1 MNRAQGIRSE
11 SARNNTNM
19 KLKDLNEAQPS
30 LPAKPDEDPVPAIKR
45 KPYRKPA
52 LKRLGMLKSVAGS
65 GIAW

>member
-1 MNRAQGIRSE
+1 
-11 SARNNTNM
+11 M
-19 KLKDLNEAQPS
+19 KLKDLKEAQRN
-30 LPAKPDEDPVPAIKR
+30 LPGKPVEDPVRPMKR